1 MTNDELEKL
10 IEKLVNTAQR
20 GTRQTRDGSHLDL
33 DKIKEQ
39 QDKLDD
45 TYFSN
50 LKSFSKSLSDI
61 EKSITNADSTFDGW
75 VDGLRQAGK
84 TDSEIQS
91 IRNKYKDDFRK
102 TKTQL

>member
-50 LKSFSKSLSDI
+50 LKSFSK
-61 EKSITNADSTFDGW
+61 
-75 VDGLRQAGK
+75 
-84 TDSEIQS
+84 
-91 IRNKYKDDFRK
+91 
-102 TKTQL
+102 

>member
-50 LKSFSKSLSDI
+50 LKSFSKSKLLHLTYTLVFI
-61 EKSITNADSTFDGW
+61 NQIMFF
-75 VDGLRQAGK
+75 VV
-84 TDSEIQS
+84 
-91 IRNKYKDDFRK
+91 YYYVY
-102 TKTQL
+102 QL